1 MVGGN
6 FGNPFSHK
14 CVTFWWISMS
24 DPPGGTFLVTNW
36 QLTNSLWCFFLPFPS
51 LPTLCCFKNS
61 IQSNDQSDQSW
72 PLPVQLGCKSLKVHS
87 MPKHWTQNSSPQQL
101 KILFLYKCDLVCMW
115 FAGALQWQTLFNFRD
130 IREKLRGQDH
140 SCTETNRQ
148 ISEYLCS
155 GSGKVGNNKVSFIIC
170 CIYMHIY
177 CCLGFFFFPLN

>member
-1 MVGGN
+1 
-6 FGNPFSHK
+6 
-14 CVTFWWISMS
+14 
-24 DPPGGTFLVTNW
+24 
-36 QLTNSLWCFFLPFPS
+36 
-51 LPTLCCFKNS
+51 
-61 IQSNDQSDQSW
+61 
-72 PLPVQLGCKSLKVHS
+72 
-87 MPKHWTQNSSPQQL
+87 
-101 KILFLYKCDLVCMW
+101 MW

-177 CCLGFFFFPLN
+177 CCLGFFFFSLELNYEHFSKGFGFLTSCVMLSSVALPF